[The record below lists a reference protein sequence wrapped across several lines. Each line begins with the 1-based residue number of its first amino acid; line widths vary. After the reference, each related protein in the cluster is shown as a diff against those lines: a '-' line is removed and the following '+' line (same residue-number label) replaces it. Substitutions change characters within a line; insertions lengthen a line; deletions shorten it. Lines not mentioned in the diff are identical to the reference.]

1 MCSKWIRGLVLAA
14 AVIGVV
20 SAHTPVEQGRRV
32 IRIRAERFSFTPSE
46 IQLKSGEEVELR
58 IKSDDTNHGF
68 RITGTDVDIVIPKRG
83 AGESSVIFSGAK
95 PGRYEFE
102 CTRLCGAGHSYMRG
116 VIVVK
121 ENTEAESGGRR

>member
-1 MCSKWIRGLVLAA
+1 MMRSKSIRGVILAA
-14 AVIGVV
+14 VVIGVV
-20 SAHTPVEQGRRV
+20 SAHTPMEQGRRV

-58 IKSDDTNHGF
+58 IKSDDTSHGF
-68 RITGTDVDIVIPKRG
+68 RISGTDVDIVIPKRG
-83 AGESSVIFSGAK
+83 AGETSIIFSGK
-95 PGRYEFE
+95 PGRYEFD

-121 ENTEAESGGRR
+121 ESTDSEPGARR

>member
-1 MCSKWIRGLVLAA
+1 MRTRSIRGVILAA

-20 SAHTPVEQGRRV
+20 SAHTPIEQNRRV

-58 IKSDDTNHGF
+58 IKSDDTDHGF
-68 RITGTDVDIVIPKRG
+68 RISGTDVDIVIPKRG
-83 AGESSVIFSGAK
+83 AGETSVIFPAAK
-95 PGRYEFE
+95 PGRYQFD
-102 CTRLCGAGHSYMRG
+102 CNRLCGAGHSYMRG

-121 ENTEAESGGRR
+121 ESTVPEPGVSR